1 MATSVVPPP
10 ISINAIPASFSSLER
25 TASAEA
31 KGSRVISAISS
42 PELLIH
48 LPMFLIEETCPTTI

>member
-10 ISINAIPASFSSLER
+10 ISISAIPASFSSLER

-48 LPMFLIEETCPTTI
+48 LPMFLIEET